1 MLDTLDFK
9 SVSVKMSLR
18 LPRLKLNE
26 NTLGCSEDTKM
37 FPLSFK
43 EGGKRSFFFIC
54 FLPVPRLEP
63 ISGRQSHS
71 PVVNSCFCQVLTQ
84 RSPGAS

>member
-18 LPRLKLNE
+18 LPRLKHNE
-26 NTLGCSEDTKM
+26 NTLGCSEDTKR

-43 EGGKRSFFFIC
+43 EGGKRSFFLSAFC
-54 FLPVPRLEP
+54 LPHDLSLYRGD
-63 ISGRQSHS
+63 S
-71 PVVNSCFCQVLTQ
+71 LTHPL
-84 RSPGAS
+84 SILAFVKF